1 MNPVR
6 RRWWNRWLPL
16 CLLLMS
22 AAAGADGRIGSE
34 PVVKVALLYKLTQFV
49 SWPGDN
55 WEDDWGYDRGHL
67 SASTLAPFRFCT
79 LSDTSFD
86 EALAAL
92 EGRRVDGR
100 AIRVETLLPDARP
113 DTCDLL
119 FVSNTAN
126 PQSGNAMFERCRG
139 KPILTISDSTGFADR
154 GGMIE
159 ITKRRK
165 RLAFRINLAATR
177 ANGIRIAAPLLELST
192 VIER

>member
-1 MNPVR
+1 MNSVR
-6 RRWWNRWLPL
+6 RRWRNRWLPL
-16 CLLLMS
+16 CLLLTS

-55 WEDDWGYDRGHL
+55 WDEDWDRDRNRLPAG
-67 SASTLAPFRFCT
+67 APDPFRFCT
-79 LSDTSFD
+79 LNDTSFD

-100 AIRVETLLPDARP
+100 AIQVETLLPDAHP

-119 FVSNTAN
+119 FVSSTAN
-126 PQSGNAMFERCRG
+126 TQSGYAMFERCRG
-139 KPILTISDSTGFADR
+139 KPILTISDSNGFADR